1 MGYFTLLLGFLLS
14 AIALKRIFKARYHCL
29 TKIGYITLAI
39 IPFVGPIFYLIIEP
53 PLSTP
58 PGVSRSEFYKGGGKG
73 GGDVVPSF
81 DRLFNSLSHWFKYFK

>member
-14 AIALKRIFKARYHCL
+14 AIALKRIIKTRYHWL
-29 TKIGYITLAI
+29 AKVGYIILAI
-39 IPFVGPIFYLIIEP
+39 IPFIGPIFYLMIDP

-58 PGVSRSEFYKGGGKG
+58 PGVSHSEFYKSSGKG

-81 DRLFNSLSHWFKYFK
+81 DRLFKSLSHWFKYFR